1 MSTNQQKAINKLQGP
16 CLIRAGA
23 GTGKTYTIV
32 KKISNLI
39 NSEFCKSSEI
49 LCLTFSNEATNHL
62 KAEVEKEMNKSV
74 DITIKTFH
82 SFCGEILRDK
92 GNLIKIS
99 SDFEILQPDDAKVVF
114 HKYFEV
120 TPYNSDRYVKSIS
133 TAKDFGID
141 IRQIESF
148 IEKFKNKNLNIPDL
162 DNYANQFE
170 TELKL
175 LHLSPQDTKEEKQVL
190 KERKKLISEFLKDY
204 DYYIKYHEFIDAWKK
219 YDKYKKEKNYLDY
232 SDLNFLVLKLFD
244 SFGSKDV
251 AKKYKYII
259 VDEFQDTNKMQFDL
273 IEQLAINHKNITIV
287 GDPNQSIYGFR
298 GSFKESF
305 NLFRKKFDVK
315 DDDIISLDKSRRSS
329 NKILNVS
336 YELIKN
342 NYENKDECLFIENF
356 EGREGEKV
364 KVIELKNANE
374 EARKISELIEEE
386 IDKGTPLK
394 EICVLYRTHKQ
405 GKLIVQAL
413 ESKNIP
419 IISAGRT
426 DLMQK
431 PEIKTV
437 KAYLSILN
445 NLSNRTGTG
454 EQSWWQLFHYQNAL
468 TPQDSIKIGRY
479 LKKNREEEISID
491 YAAILKLEHLDLSDE
506 GKKIVHRIIS
516 KLKEMITKSNKP
528 LPELVLDIYEI
539 TGLNRAFSHSRNAR
553 NVEGLMNLK
562 YFYDVAENY
571 YKVHGKNLEEFI
583 DYLEILEKVGV
594 EVEAS
599 KIQDVNAIRLMSI
612 HAVKGLEYDKV
623 IVTNLAE
630 DKFPIS
636 RTSNEPLIPKEL
648 NPDIKIYLEKNK
660 IESDDVD
667 AIKEYEK
674 ATLLLEERRLCYVAF
689 TRAKKELIL
698 TYAKSYNSEEDSAN
712 PSTFLNEI
720 NYKQNENIEFVVD
733 SEEKATIF
741 APNSKFEQFKGILK
755 KQLIESLDT
764 DDLKSVLSRVL
775 VYHSVREGKIE
786 DVEIIS
792 KELIDKKELETH
804 ITNYHNKKSGL
815 TFDKNNFT
823 FSPTALITYDE
834 CPKRYELQHIFQMPQ
849 RGAFGWGGADTGSF
863 VHELFE
869 VGVKELYSTKEQF
882 IDKAK
887 EMALTPD
894 WKGVD
899 LEDVNQLID
908 VFWERHKGRYNEKTL
923 TEKDVAIELG
933 GYKFYGI
940 VDRIDFLKD
949 GSVEI
954 IDYKTNKDT
963 IPPKKRAWQLGFY
976 AIGTKKKYGWNV
988 TKLTLEM
995 LRLEKP
1001 VETEVLPNGEVK
1013 AGRSKGFNINE
1024 VEQELIETAEKI
1036 VHNYE
1041 HEFLPTNDE
1050 NDCKWCGY
1058 KFYCPKWEEK

>member
-1 MSTNQQKAINKLQGP
+1 MSVNQQKAINKLEGP
-16 CLIRAGA
+16 CLVRAGA

-39 NSEFCKSSEI
+39 NSSFCDSSEI

-62 KAEVEKEMNKSV
+62 RHEVEKELKKSI

-82 SFCGEILRDK
+82 GFCAEILKDK
-92 GNLIKIS
+92 GNLLKIS

-120 TPYNSDRYVKSIS
+120 TPYNSDRYVKTIS

-141 IRQIESF
+141 IVD
-148 IEKFKNKNLNIPDL
+148 IEKFIERFRKDNIDLPNLD
-162 DNYANQFE
+162 DYAIQLE

-175 LHLSPQDTKEEKQVL
+175 LHLSPQGTKDEKQAL
-190 KERKKLISEFLKDY
+190 KDRKKIISEFLKNY
-204 DYYIKYHEFIDAWKK
+204 EYYVKYNEFISAWKK
-219 YDKYKKEKNYLDY
+219 YDKYKKEHNYLDF

-244 SFGSKDV
+244 SFGSKDI

-273 IEQLAINHKNITIV
+273 IEQLAIGHKNITIV

-305 NLFRKKFDVK
+305 NLFRERFEVT
-315 DDDIISLDKSRRSS
+315 DDSIISLDKSRRST
-329 NKILNVS
+329 NKILKIS

-342 NYENKDECLFIENF
+342 NYENKDDCLFIENF
-356 EGREGEKV
+356 EGKEGHKV

-374 EARKISELIEEE
+374 EARKVSELVEEE
-386 IDKGTPLK
+386 IEKKTPLK

-419 IISAGRT
+419 IISAGKT
-426 DLMQK
+426 DLLQK

-437 KAYLSILN
+437 TAYLSILS

-468 TPQDSIKIGRY
+468 SPQDTIKIGRY
-479 LKKNREEEISID
+479 LKKNRENDISID
-491 YAAILKLEHLDLSDE
+491 YATLLKLDHLDISED

-516 KLKEMITKSNKP
+516 KLKEIKTSSNKP
-528 LPELVLDIYEI
+528 LPELILDIYEI
-539 TGLNRAFSHSRNAR
+539 TGLNRAFSHSRSVR
-553 NVEGLMNLK
+553 NVEGLINLK
-562 YFYDVAENY
+562 YYYELAENY
-571 YKVHGKNLEEFI
+571 YKVHGKSLEDFI

-594 EVEAS
+594 DVEAS
-599 KIQDVNAIRLMSI
+599 KIQDVNAVRLMSI
-612 HAVKGLEYDKV
+612 HAVKGLEFEKV

-648 NPDIKIYLEKNK
+648 NPDIKIYLEKNG
-660 IESDDVD
+660 IQSDDTES
-667 AIKEYEK
+667 IKAYEK
-674 ATLLLEERRLCYVAF
+674 ATLILEERRLCYVAF

-698 TYAKSYNSEEDSAN
+698 TYAKSYNNEENSAN

-720 NYKQNENIEFVVD
+720 NYKKNSEIEFVTD
-733 SEEKATIF
+733 ADEKATLF
-741 APNSKFEQFKGILK
+741 APNSKFEQYKGLLK
-755 KQLIESLDT
+755 KQLIESLDI

-775 VYHSVREGKIE
+775 IYHSVREGKTE
-786 DVEIIS
+786 NYDVDLNS
-792 KELIDKKELETH
+792 LVDKKELETH
-804 ITNYHNKKSGL
+804 ITNYHKKKSGL
-815 TFDKNNFT
+815 TFDKTNFT
-823 FSPTALITYDE
+823 FSPTALLTYDD
-834 CPKRYELQHIFQMPQ
+834 CPKKYELQHIFHMPE
-849 RGAFGWGGADTGSF
+849 RGAFGWSGASTGSF
-863 VHELFE
+863 VHEVFE
-869 VGVKELYSTKEQF
+869 IGVKELYSSKQQF
-882 IDKAK
+882 IEKAK
-887 EMALTPD
+887 EMSLTSE

-899 LEDVNQLID
+899 LKDVNQLID

-923 TEKDVAIELG
+923 TEKDVAIEIN

-949 GSVEI
+949 GTVEI

-963 IPPKKRAWQLGFY
+963 ISPKKRAWQLGFY
-976 AIGTKKKYGWNV
+976 AVGVKKKYGWNV
-988 TKLTLEM
+988 SKLTLEM
-995 LRLEKP
+995 LRLDKP
-1001 VETEVLPNGEVK
+1001 LETEVMANGEVK
-1013 AGRSKGFNINE
+1013 AGRSKGFNIND
-1024 VEQELIETAEKI
+1024 VETELVETANKI

-1041 HEFLPTNDE
+1041 HEFLPTNEED
-1050 NDCKWCGY
+1050 NCKYCGY
-1058 KFYCPKWEEK
+1058 KFYCPKCEEK